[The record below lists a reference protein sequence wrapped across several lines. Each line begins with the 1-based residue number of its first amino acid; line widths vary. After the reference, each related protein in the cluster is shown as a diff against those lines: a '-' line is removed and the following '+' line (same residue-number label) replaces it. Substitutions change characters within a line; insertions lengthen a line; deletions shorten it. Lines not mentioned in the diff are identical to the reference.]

1 MSATTKTAPPLRST
15 TTRSAPR
22 PRRSVR
28 RWLVAGTAYIV
39 AIIFLLPYLE
49 MIVMAGRPN
58 DELGDP
64 TIFPKHFTFSNFT
77 TLWSSGGLG
86 GSIGTSLE
94 IAAGATVVALLVAL
108 PAAYY
113 TARHRFRG
121 RTVFLLLVLATQMFQ
136 PAAMLVGL
144 QREFIN
150 FGLAPTLSL
159 TVINAGFNLAFAVW
173 ILNAFFSSIPVE
185 LEEAGMVDGLGKVGA
200 LLRITLPLAAPGIV
214 TALIFT
220 FISAWN
226 EFLVAADGRDQP
238 VHRGVLRRLGASL
251 RGRPGRDRARDHL
264 VHLHRAAC
272 RRRPDGRSGQ
282 MKTRVCSAA
291 VVLPGA
297 VGPWCGWLGVG
308 FPLGSGER
316 SDEC

>member
-1 MSATTKTAPPLRST
+1 MSATTQAAPPLNPT

-22 PRRSVR
+22 RRLPVR
-28 RWLVAGTAYIV
+28 TWIVAGTAYII

-58 DELGDP
+58 DELGQP
-64 TIFPKHFTFSNFT
+64 TIFPSHFTFSNFT
-77 TLWSSGGLG
+77 TLWSGGGLG

-94 IAAGATVVALLVAL
+94 IAGGATVLVLLVAL

-121 RTVFLLLVLATQMFQ
+121 RMAFLLLVLATQMFQ

-144 QREFIN
+144 QREFTD
-150 FGLAPTLSL
+150 FSWETPTLSL
-159 TVINAGFNLAFAVW
+159 IIINAAFNLAFAVW

-185 LEEAGMVDGLGKVGA
+185 VEEAGMVDGLGKVGA

-226 EFLVAADGRDQP
+226 EFLVALTLSLGEQTSQQP
-238 VHRGVLRRLGASL
+238 LTVAINQYIGEYSVDWGHLFAAGLVATVPVVILFAFIERR
-251 RGRPGRDRARDHL
+251 
-264 VHLHRAAC
+264 VV
-272 RRRPDGRSGQ
+272 SGL
-282 MKTRVCSAA
+282 TA
-291 VVLPGA
+291 
-297 VGPWCGWLGVG
+297 
-308 FPLGSGER
+308 GSVK
-316 SDEC
+316 